1 MINPMPEERSISQLF
16 GDSLAE
22 LAKLIQNEVD
32 LARAE
37 LRDKIDI
44 AGGAAKLIAAGAV
57 LFIPALVL
65 VLFAVASALIQ
76 LGLAAPFAYL
86 CTGLAAAILAA
97 ALVWAGMSRLSA
109 GALMPSVTL
118 DEIRRDQ
125 AVAGELMR

>member
-1 MINPMPEERSISQLF
+1 MNPFREERSISQLF

-65 VLFAVASALIQ
+65 ILFAIASALIQ
-76 LGLAAPFAYL
+76 VGLSAPLAYL
-86 CTGLAAAILAA
+86 CTGLAAALLAGG
-97 ALVWAGMSRLSA
+97 LIWAGMSRLSA
-109 GALMPSVTL
+109 GALTPSATL

-125 AVAGELMR
+125 AVARELMR

>member
-1 MINPMPEERSISQLF
+1 MKPIPEERSISQLF

-44 AGGAAKLIAAGAV
+44 AGAAAKLIAAGAV

-65 VLFAVASALIQ
+65 ILFAVASTLIQ
-76 LGLAAPFAYL
+76 LGLSAPVAYL
-86 CTGLAAAILAA
+86 CTGLAAAILGGG
-97 ALVWAGMSRLSA
+97 LVWAGMSRLSA
-109 GALMPSVTL
+109 GALTPSVTL

-125 AVAGELMR
+125 AVARELMR